1 MARRKPKQS
10 FAQGLI
16 ASPWYVSVGF
26 AVTSLILFK
35 RILPAMSAGNMFL
48 NPLSQ
53 AFAAMA
59 WLPAG
64 FFFLLAVL
72 AGLRQFAQRQA
83 SSERTRPASSPA
95 SARPSASPPPRE
107 VTPNTP
113 PVPTTKPALPA
124 KPQAWSLAL
133 IHSLEW
139 KRFEDVCQQF
149 YQLHGIKSET
159 TPLGPDG
166 GIDIRLYQDDS
177 GKATSI
183 VQCKAWGER
192 YVGVKPVRELLG
204 VMTHEK
210 IPKAFFMTSG
220 KFSDDAKLVASSNH
234 ISLIDGAMM
243 LTMIERL
250 PADAKQQLLE
260 FATRGDYTTPTCPHC
275 GIRMRHVA
283 GKGGRPDFWG
293 CHNYPRCKQTLGMR
307 NT

>member
-1 MARRKPKQS
+1 
-10 FAQGLI
+10 LI

-26 AVTSLILFK
+26 ALASLILFK
-35 RILPAMSAGNMFL
+35 QILPAIWAGNMFL
-48 NPLSQ
+48 QTLSQ
-53 AFAAMA
+53 TFAAMA

-64 FFFLLAVL
+64 FFFLLAAL
-72 AGLRQFAQRQA
+72 AALREFGQRP
-83 SSERTRPASSPA
+83 PANKRVIPPVTPA
-95 SARPSASPPPRE
+95 TARPSPPSPPRDVVAE
-107 VTPNTP
+107 AHVP
-113 PVPTTKPALPA
+113 PPTIAKPTVPS

-177 GKATSI
+177 GTATSI

-210 IPKAFFMTSG
+210 ISQSILHDQRQVF
-220 KFSDDAKLVASSNH
+220 
-234 ISLIDGAMM
+234 
-243 LTMIERL
+243 RRR
-250 PADAKQQLLE
+250 Q
-260 FATRGDYTTPTCPHC
+260 
-275 GIRMRHVA
+275 A
-283 GKGGRPDFWG
+283 GSP
-293 CHNYPRCKQTLGMR
+293 
-307 NT
+307 

>member
-1 MARRKPKQS
+1 VGVARRKPKQS

-26 AVTSLILFK
+26 AVASLILFK
-35 RILPAMSAGNMFL
+35 RILPAMWAGNMFL

-64 FFFLLAVL
+64 FFFLLAVF
-72 AGLRQFAQRQA
+72 AGLRQFAQRPA
-83 SSERTRPASSPA
+83 SSERTSPASSPA
-95 SARPSASPPPRE
+95 TARPSAPPHRVKSRPIPSSPHYQ
-107 VTPNTP
+107 
-113 PVPTTKPALPA
+113 PAPPA

-210 IPKAFFMTSG
+210 FPKP
-220 KFSDDAKLVASSNH
+220 SS
-234 ISLIDGAMM
+234 
-243 LTMIERL
+243 
-250 PADAKQQLLE
+250 
-260 FATRGDYTTPTCPHC
+260 
-275 GIRMRHVA
+275 
-283 GKGGRPDFWG
+283 
-293 CHNYPRCKQTLGMR
+293 
-307 NT
+307 